1 MDNLILICNKV
12 EESKTILSE
21 MIENAKKQ
29 GALNFEMFFCLQD
42 GLNELSTL
50 IENKQDINYV
60 FLKKWENVMGWAP
73 KVFEDHPLLYLLREI
88 DEVILHI
95 RK

>member
-1 MDNLILICNKV
+1 MDNLIWVYNKV
-12 EESKTILSE
+12 EESNIILSE

-29 GALNFEMFFCLQD
+29 GALDFDMFFYLQD

-50 IENKQDINYV
+50 IENKQNINYV
-60 FLKKWENVMGWAP
+60 FLKKWDNVMGWAP

-88 DEVILHI
+88 DEAIMKI
-95 RK
+95 RN